1 MKVIRILGLAVLV
14 AVLAMAA
21 FLTSRPA
28 AAQTPPIIAATE
40 NTDALAGTK
49 SSGGADLLLP
59 AVISSDSVIPFCRYG
74 VNVISGQSFIDH
86 DLKPLRAGWYLN
98 YQTTPNA
105 NQPARME
112 FVPVIRLSQ
121 TSETGF
127 TYTPSGAALQN
138 AITNNPGARWLIGN
152 EPDRRTSIQDNV
164 EPHIY
169 AAAYHELYQLIKQAD
184 PTARIIAGTIVQPTP
199 LRLRYLDMVLDSYQQ
214 SFGAAMPVDGWSIH
228 NFILNEVSC
237 AYDPGNC
244 WGAEIPPGIDDP
256 FGEIVSVED
265 NDDFDRFKERVVR
278 FRQWMKDRGYR
289 EKPLYLSE
297 YGILMPPD
305 YGFEAPRVN
314 AYMNKTFAYLT
325 TATSATLG
333 YPADGNRL
341 VQKWSWYS
349 VTDQTYNGWLF
360 DSTSGRITAVGRNYA
375 AHTATVT
382 AEQDLAPWR
391 LTTDPASPHYTG
403 RPLSIQLKVDVS
415 NAGNLAAK
423 TGAAVVRFYNGNPA
437 QGGQQIGADQ
447 IVRLAGCG
455 DSTVATVN
463 WTNVGP
469 GTHSIYVMVDATKAI
484 AETNETNNT
493 QSFSVRV
500 TQ

>member
-1 MKVIRILGLAVLV
+1 MKFARPLGLAALV
-14 AVLAMAA
+14 AALATAV
-21 FLTSRPA
+21 FLASRPA
-28 AAQTPPIIAATE
+28 AAQTSPVIAA
-40 NTDALAGTK
+40 
-49 SSGGADLLLP
+49 ADSAAPL
-59 AVISSDSVIPFCRYG
+59 CRYG
-74 VNVISGQSFIDH
+74 VNVISGQTFIDH
-86 DLKPLRAGWYLN
+86 DAGPLRMGWYLN
-98 YQTTPNA
+98 YMATSNT
-105 NQPARME
+105 NQPPDAE

-121 TSETGF
+121 TTETGF
-127 TYTPSGAALQN
+127 AYTPSGAALTN
-138 AITNNPGARWLIGN
+138 AIANNPGARWLIGN

-169 AAAYHELYQLIKQAD
+169 AAAYHELYYLIKQAD

-199 LRLRYLDMVLDSYQQ
+199 LRLRYLDMVLNSYHQA
-214 SFGAAMPVDGWSIH
+214 FGEAMPVDGWSIH

-244 WGAEIPPGIDDP
+244 WGAEIPPGIDEP

-265 NDDFDRFKERVVR
+265 NDNFDRFKERVVR

-314 AYMNKTFAYLT
+314 AFMNKTFDYLT
-325 TATSATLG
+325 TAASATLG

-349 VTDQTYNGWLF
+349 ATDQNYNGWLF
-360 DSTSGRITAVGRNYA
+360 DPGNGQLTAMGQNYA
-375 AHTATVT
+375 AHTAAVT
-382 AEQDLAPWR
+382 AQNDLSPWQ
-391 LTTDPASPHYTG
+391 LTTRPGSPHYAGT
-403 RPLSIQLKVDVS
+403 PLTLQLQTVVS

-423 TGAAVVRFYNGNPA
+423 TGPAVVRFYNGNPA

-447 IVRLAGCG
+447 VVSVAGCG
-455 DSTVATVN
+455 SSATATVN
-463 WTNVGP
+463 WPNVGP
-469 GTHSIYVMVDATKAI
+469 GTYRIYVVVDATSAI
-484 AETNETNNT
+484 AETYEANNT
-493 QSFSVRV
+493 QSFTVLV
-500 TQ
+500 GTQRAFMPRIMR

>member
-1 MKVIRILGLAVLV
+1 MKLARVLGLASLAVGLV
-14 AVLAMAA
+14 AAIFLA
-21 FLTSRPA
+21 TRPA
-28 AAQTPPIIAATE
+28 AAQPSPVAA
-40 NTDALAGTK
+40 A
-49 SSGGADLLLP
+49 ADSAAPL
-59 AVISSDSVIPFCRYG
+59 CRYG
-74 VNVISGQSFIDH
+74 VNVINGQTFINH
-86 DLKPLRAGWYLN
+86 NVAPLRLGWYLN
-98 YQTTPNA
+98 YMANPNA
-105 NQPARME
+105 NQPPGME

-127 TYTPSGAALQN
+127 SYTPNGAALKN

-169 AAAYHELYQLIKQAD
+169 AAAYHELYELIKQAD
-184 PTARIIAGTIVQPTP
+184 PTARVIAGTIVQPTP
-199 LRLRYLDMVLDSYQQ
+199 LRLRYLDMVLDSYHHA
-214 SFGAAMPVDGWSIH
+214 FGTEMPVDGWSIH

-244 WGAEIPPGIDDP
+244 WGADVPPGIDEP
-256 FGEIVSVED
+256 FGEIVSIDD
-265 NDDFDRFKERVVR
+265 NDDYDRFVERVIR

-314 AYMNKTFAYLT
+314 AYMNRTFNYLT

-349 VTDQTYNGWLF
+349 ATDQTYNGWLF
-360 DSTSGRITAVGRNYA
+360 DSSTGQMTAIGQNLA
-375 AHTATVT
+375 AHTAAV
-382 AEQDLAPWR
+382 AAQNDLAPWR
-391 LTTDPASPHYTG
+391 LVTTPGSPHFTG
-403 RPLSIQLKVDVS
+403 LPLSIQLRASVS

-423 TGAAVVRFYNGNPA
+423 AGPAVVRFYKGNPA
-437 QGGQQIGADQ
+437 QGGQKIGSDQ
-447 IVRLAGCG
+447 VVSLAGCG
-455 DSTVATVN
+455 DSAVVTVN
-463 WTNVGP
+463 WSNVGP
-469 GTHSIYVMVDATKAI
+469 GMHQIYVVVDAGNAI
-484 AETNETNNT
+484 AETDETNNT
-493 QSFSVRV
+493 QSFPVFVGTHRAFV
-500 TQ
+500 PRITR